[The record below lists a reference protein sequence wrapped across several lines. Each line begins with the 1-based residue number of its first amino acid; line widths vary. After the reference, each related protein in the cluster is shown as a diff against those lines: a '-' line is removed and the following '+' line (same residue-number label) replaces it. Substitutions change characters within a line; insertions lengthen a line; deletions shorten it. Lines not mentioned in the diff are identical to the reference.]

1 MSEKSKNILW
11 WYFLTIVFV
20 ASTTILC
27 NKQTKYEE
35 IQDPYIEEDGNITKR
50 EIK

>member
-11 WYFLTIVFV
+11 WFGLLVVFV
-20 ASTTILC
+20 ASATILC

-35 IQDPYIEEDGNITKR
+35 IHDPYIEEDGNVTKR